1 VFALTTFVHHRRK
14 AEELERCTKLAEE
27 GVREQERDAR
37 IQRSVAEMHRHNN
50 IVILEGYDDIEK
62 FVASLSQ
69 LDAPDARSEASLST
83 AASSSNQS
91 SSSAQAAA
99 SAGTAAETSG
109 AASKE
114 PVRKASQLPDPRKV
128 HRGWPSGLF
137 PQPIQAPAVSE
148 ATSSPPQHAPSPGS
162 ADESEPAPAPTPMTE
177 HAEFGTRAGREA
189 ATSGEA
195 FGIDIARLS
204 ESFLAE
210 MGAGEDFDMEANE
223 FDIAKLTDNL
233 IQHIAVI
240 GDSLRPV
247 DRAAGE
253 VSTAGAES
261 DLSAVPDVS
270 TARQEAAQLERLPEQ
285 QDMSLDLE
293 AATTE
298 DDTSSC
304 TISECDVESSCTASV
319 SGEAAEQPPAAS
331 RGATTD
337 DSLPLPKTCDAAAA
351 VPTGAESLLP
361 DVEKE
366 AAGVAAMSPSSAN
379 CQAPQLKKAE
389 GEAAATEVSTTE
401 TVDYDGE
408 KKRRGKAAE
417 NPSNA
422 TSPCSQISEASA
434 EATAAADAA
443 DGPTEAGSRKQEDT
457 VELQEAAM
465 QRPSEPEE
473 PSLADGDTSA
483 EEKPIGLCSA
493 AGPLTSAEEALED
506 AEGEAAGSRMV
517 AHVASEDELAE
528 AIAYVTALAAEAA
541 DGASEDG
548 CAPKPDANE
557 SQIAA
562 EEGES
567 FAPGVEAGESYT
579 AIEGGESSAPKAE
592 AGEAHPGIEAGVTLV
607 VGVWEGETEL
617 SDSVSV
623 GSVAAS
629 ESCAEEAEPEP
640 TSGAEQ
646 KKENLE
652 GPVGAV
658 NDVAAVAEAMPAETV
673 SDLPAS
679 PAAASKT
686 EGEAMLAETACEV
699 PSSPSATHKTDG
711 ETIPAESASKVPAAN
726 AVVSRLK
733 KKKEKRKL
741 RAAATAAA
749 GGSVDDTSSQKGQP
763 KPPSTT
769 TDCSSPA
776 PQEGLA
782 AGSSQVA
789 VQQGD
794 DIRPAEQNR
803 TVQEIVDQPSS
814 AAEVNRESVAVEGS
828 ESVANSSA
836 SPVETVKAEELC
848 SQAPTQGASRTDAT
862 LHHVASVLKAHEEQ
876 EEGGDTNGQKQGGGF
891 IGHVSSLVERVW
903 GRGKKG
909 ADSSLGGSG
918 GASVAP
924 ETPSTSASPRCE
936 DDLHTPKSNP
946 SEQASSEPMTL
957 QTNSS
962 LLCSNAC
969 RQAVTSFVK

>member
-1 VFALTTFVHHRRK
+1 MHHRRK

-27 GVREQERDAR
+27 GVREQERNAR
-37 IQRSVAEMHRHNN
+37 IQRSVAEMRRHNN
-50 IVILEGYDDIEK
+50 IVIVEGDDDIEK
-62 FVASLSQ
+62 LVAYLSQ
-69 LDAPDARSEASLST
+69 LDAPDACSEASLST

-91 SSSAQAAA
+91 SSSAHAAA

-109 AASKE
+109 AASME
-114 PVRKASQLPDPRKV
+114 PVRKASQLPDPRKLQ
-128 HRGWPSGLF
+128 RGWPSGLF
-137 PQPIQAPAVSE
+137 PQPIQAPAAPE

-210 MGAGEDFDMEANE
+210 MGAGEDFDMDANE
-223 FDIAKLTDNL
+223 FDVAKLTDNV

-240 GDSLRPV
+240 DDSLRPG

-285 QDMSLDLE
+285 QGISLDLE

-298 DDTSSC
+298 DDTSNC

-319 SGEAAEQPPAAS
+319 LKEAKEQPPAAS
-331 RGATTD
+331 RGTATD

-361 DVEKE
+361 NVEKE
-366 AAGVAAMSPSSAN
+366 AAGGAAMRPSSAT
-379 CQAPQLKKAE
+379 CQAPQSEAE

-401 TVDYDGE
+401 SLHSDGE
-408 KKRRGKAAE
+408 KKRIGEAAT

-422 TSPCSQISEASA
+422 TSPRSQTSEASA
-434 EATAAADAA
+434 EAPAAADAA

-457 VELQEAAM
+457 VWLQEAAM
-465 QRPSEPEE
+465 QRPSEAEE
-473 PSLADGDTSA
+473 PSLADGDNSA
-483 EEKPIGLCSA
+483 EEAPIGLCSA
-493 AGPLTSAEEALED
+493 AGPVTPADEALED

-517 AHVASEDELAE
+517 ADVASEDELAE
-528 AIAYVTALAAEAA
+528 AVAYITALAAEVA

-548 CAPKPDANE
+548 CTRMPDASE

-562 EEGES
+562 EEVES
-567 FAPGVEAGESYT
+567 LAPDVEAGESYT
-579 AIEGGESSAPKAE
+579 ATEGGESSAPEAE
-592 AGEAHPGIEAGVTLV
+592 AGEAHPRTEAEVTVV
-607 VGVWEGETEL
+607 VGVWEGEAEL

-629 ESCAEEAEPEP
+629 VSCDEEAEPEP
-640 TSGAEQ
+640 TTGAEQ
-646 KKENLE
+646 KKEDSE

-658 NDVAAVAEAMPAETV
+658 SDVAAVAEAMPAETV

-679 PAAASKT
+679 PAAISKT
-686 EGEAMLAETACEV
+686 EGEATPVDTACEV

-711 ETIPAESASKVPAAN
+711 EAIQAESASKVPAAN
-726 AVVSRLK
+726 AVVSRSK

-741 RAAATAAA
+741 KAAAAAA
-749 GGSVDDTSSQKGQP
+749 AAVAGGHVDDTPSQKGQL

-769 TDCSSPA
+769 TDCSGPA
-776 PQEGLA
+776 SQEGLT

-794 DIRPAEQNR
+794 DIRPAEQDR
-803 TVQEIVDQPSS
+803 AVQETVDHASS
-814 AAEVNRESVAVEGS
+814 AAEVSRESAAVEGS

-848 SQAPTQGASRTDAT
+848 SQLPTQGASKTDAT

-891 IGHVSSLVERVW
+891 IGHVSSLVERIW

-909 ADSSLGGSG
+909 ADSSSGGSG

-957 QTNSS
+957 QTNSFF
-962 LLCSNAC
+962 LCSNAC
-969 RQAVTSFVK
+969 RQAITGL

>member
-1 VFALTTFVHHRRK
+1 MIALTKCLHHRRK

-91 SSSAQAAA
+91 SSSADAAA

-114 PVRKASQLPDPRKV
+114 PVRKAIQLPDPRKLQ
-128 HRGWPSGLF
+128 RGWPSGLF
-137 PQPIQAPAVSE
+137 PQPKQAPAAPE
-148 ATSSPPQHAPSPGS
+148 ATCSPPQHAPSPGS
-162 ADESEPAPAPTPMTE
+162 ADESEPTPAPTLLTGP
-177 HAEFGTRAGREA
+177 AEFGTQAGTGREA
-189 ATSGEA
+189 ANTGEA

-210 MGAGEDFDMEANE
+210 MGAEEDVDMEADG
-223 FDIAKLTDNL
+223 FDVAKLTDNL
-233 IQHIAVI
+233 IQHIARL
-240 GDSLRPV
+240 DDPLQPV
-247 DRAAGE
+247 DCTAGE
-253 VSTAGAES
+253 VSIAAAES
-261 DLSAVPDVS
+261 DLSAVPGVS
-270 TARQEAAQLERLPEQ
+270 TTRQEAAQLERLPEQ
-285 QDMSLDLE
+285 QDISLEQE

-319 SGEAAEQPPAAS
+319 SGEAAERPPATS
-331 RGATTD
+331 RGAATD
-337 DSLPLPKTCDAAAA
+337 DSLPLPKTYDAADA
-351 VPTGAESLLP
+351 VPVGAESLLP
-361 DVEKE
+361 NVEKE
-366 AAGVAAMSPSSAN
+366 AAGEAAMSPSSAP
-379 CQAPQLKKAE
+379 CPAPHLEAE

-401 TVDYDGE
+401 SLHSDDE
-408 KKRRGKAAE
+408 KEIIGKAAE

-422 TSPCSQISEASA
+422 TSPCSQTSEASA

-457 VELQEAAM
+457 VELQDAAM
-465 QRPSEPEE
+465 QRPSEAEE
-473 PSLADGDTSA
+473 PSLADGGTSA
-483 EEKPIGLCSA
+483 EEEPIGLCSA
-493 AGPLTSAEEALED
+493 AGPVTAADEALED
-506 AEGEAAGSRMV
+506 AEGEAAGSRLV
-517 AHVASEDELAE
+517 ADVASEDELAE
-528 AIAYVTALAAEAA
+528 AVAYVTALAAEAA

-548 CAPKPDANE
+548 CAPMPDANE

-562 EEGES
+562 EEGKS
-567 FAPGVEAGESYT
+567 FAPNTEAGESYT
-579 AIEGGESSAPKAE
+579 ALEGGESSAPGAE
-592 AGEAHPGIEAGVTLV
+592 AGEAHPGTEAGVTVV
-607 VGVWEGETEL
+607 VGVWEGEAEL
-617 SDSVSV
+617 SDRVSV
-623 GSVAAS
+623 GNVAAS
-629 ESCAEEAEPEP
+629 ESCGEEAEPEP
-640 TSGAEQ
+640 TTGAEQ
-646 KKENLE
+646 KKEISDE
-652 GPVGAV
+652 PVGAV
-658 NDVAAVAEAMPAETV
+658 SDVAAVAEAMPAETV

-711 ETIPAESASKVPAAN
+711 ETNPAESASKVPAAN
-726 AVVSRLK
+726 AVVSRSK

-741 RAAATAAA
+741 KAAATAAA

-814 AAEVNRESVAVEGS
+814 AAEVSRESVAVEGS

-862 LHHVASVLKAHEEQ
+862 LHQAASVLKAHEEQ

-909 ADSSLGGSG
+909 ADSSSGGSG

-936 DDLHTPKSNP
+936 YDLHTPKSNP

-957 QTNSS
+957 QTNSF

-969 RQAVTSFVK
+969 RQAVTPL